1 MKVANRNGDDRVKVD
16 ELSGMLRVVAPE
28 VIEILESRYQILN
41 IVNYLQPIGRRSLS
55 TKLEMT
61 ERVIRKEANL
71 LKDQGLL
78 DFSLEG
84 MTLTDQGERILNALK
99 FFFHDLKGL
108 KALEERL
115 EILLNVKKV
124 IIAPASPEDE
134 SSMTI
139 KDIGRFG
146 AEYVQS
152 IIANSSIVGITGGSS
167 VHSVIDCIKKE
178 KSALSTLT
186 VVPARGGLG
195 KKADFQANTLVEK
208 FANALG
214 SQYKLLYTPDLL
226 SKDAIDSLMN
236 EPEIKEILEYIEKID
251 LLIFGIGDALTM
263 AKRRSLN
270 SEEIGI
276 IETKGAVSEAFGYYF
291 NREGEIVHEISTIG
305 ISLEKFKNIENLI
318 AVAGGD
324 DKSEAIVSICR
335 LNPNLVLVTDENVA
349 RNIINIF

>member
-1 MKVANRNGDDRVKVD
+1 MKVTNLNCNDCIKV
-16 ELSGMLRVVAPE
+16 EALSGMLRVIAPE
-28 VIEILESRYQILN
+28 VIELLESRYQILN

-55 TKLEMT
+55 TKLDMT

-84 MTLTDQGERILNALK
+84 MSLTEQGEQALGTLK

-115 EILLNVKKV
+115 ASLLNIKRV
-124 IIAPASPEDE
+124 IISPTSPEDE
-134 SSMTI
+134 ERMII

-146 AEYVQS
+146 ADYIRTMLGQTN
-152 IIANSSIVGITGGSS
+152 IIGITGGSS
-167 VHSVIDCIKKE
+167 VLSVIDSFKKE
-178 KSALSTLT
+178 KTPFAEVT
-186 VVPARGGLG
+186 VVPARGGVG
-195 KKADFQANTLVEK
+195 KKAEFQANTLVEK
-208 FANALG
+208 FADKLG
-214 SQYKLLYTPDLL
+214 SQYKLLYTPDFL

-236 EPEIKEILEYIEKID
+236 EPEIKDILTYIDKID

-270 SEEIGI
+270 SQEIGI

-305 ISLEKFKNIENLI
+305 ISLEKFKTMENII

-349 RNIINIF
+349 RNIINTL

>member
-1 MKVANRNGDDRVKVD
+1 MKVANLNCSDCVKVD
-16 ELSGMLRVVAPE
+16 ALSAMLKSIAPE
-28 VIEILESRYQILN
+28 LIEILESRYQILN

-55 TKLEMT
+55 TKLDLT

-84 MTLTDQGERILNALK
+84 MTLTEQGEQALGMLK

-115 EILLNVKKV
+115 EILLNIKKV

-134 SSMTI
+134 SSMLI

-146 AEYVQS
+146 ADYVRTLLGV
-152 IIANSSIVGITGGSS
+152 AKIVGITGGSS
-167 VHSVIDCIKKE
+167 VHSLIDSIKKE
-178 KSALSTLT
+178 KTPLT
-186 VVPARGGLG
+186 DLTIVPARGGLG
-195 KKADFQANTLVEK
+195 KKAEFQANTLVEK
-208 FANALG
+208 FANRIG
-214 SQYKLLYTPDLL
+214 SQYKLLYTPDFL
-226 SKDAIDSLMN
+226 SKDAIESLMN
-236 EPEIKEILEYIEKID
+236 EPEIKEIMEYIEEID

-270 SEEIGI
+270 PQEIGI

-291 NREGEIVHEISTIG
+291 NREGDIVHEISTIG
-305 ISLEKFKNIENLI
+305 ISLEKFKNIEHLI

-335 LNPNLVLVTDENVA
+335 LNSNLVLVTDENVA
-349 RNIINIF
+349 RNIINTF

>member
-1 MKVANRNGDDRVKVD
+1 MKVANLSCNDCIKVD
-16 ELSGMLRVVAPE
+16 ALSAMLKSIAPE

-55 TKLEMT
+55 TKLDLT

-84 MTLTDQGERILNALK
+84 MTLTEQGEQALGMLK

-115 EILLNVKKV
+115 EILLNIKKV

-134 SSMTI
+134 SSMLI

-146 AEYVQS
+146 ADYVRTLLG
-152 IIANSSIVGITGGSS
+152 AAKIVGITGGSS
-167 VHSVIDCIKKE
+167 VHSLIDSIKKE
-178 KSALSTLT
+178 KTPLTDLT

-195 KKADFQANTLVEK
+195 KKAEFQANTLVEK
-208 FANALG
+208 FANQIG
-214 SQYKLLYTPDLL
+214 SQYKLLYTPDIL
-226 SKDAIDSLMN
+226 SKDAIESLMN
-236 EPEIKEILEYIEKID
+236 EPEIKEIMDYIEDID

-270 SEEIGI
+270 PQEIGI

-291 NREGEIVHEISTIG
+291 NREGDIVHEISTIG
-305 ISLEKFKNIENLI
+305 ISLDKFKNIEHLI

-335 LNPNLVLVTDENVA
+335 LNSNLVLVTDENVA
-349 RNIINIF
+349 RNIINTF

>member
-1 MKVANRNGDDRVKVD
+1 MKVTSLNCNDCIKV
-16 ELSGMLRVVAPE
+16 EALSNMLRVIAPE
-28 VIEILESRYQILN
+28 VIELLESRYQILN

-55 TKLEMT
+55 TKLDMT

-84 MTLTDQGERILNALK
+84 MSLTEQGEQALGTLK

-115 EILLNVKKV
+115 ATLLNIKRV
-124 IIAPASPEDE
+124 IISPTSPEDE
-134 SSMTI
+134 EKMII

-146 AEYVQS
+146 ADYVRTMLNQTN
-152 IIANSSIVGITGGSS
+152 IIGITGGSS
-167 VHSVIDCIKKE
+167 VHSVIDSFKKE
-178 KSALSTLT
+178 KAPLTDIT
-186 VVPARGGLG
+186 VVPARGGVG
-195 KKADFQANTLVEK
+195 KKAEFQANTLVEK
-208 FANALG
+208 FADKLG
-214 SQYKLLYTPDLL
+214 SQYKLLYTPDFL

-236 EPEIKEILEYIEKID
+236 EPEIKDILTYIDKID

-270 SEEIGI
+270 SQEIGI

-291 NREGEIVHEISTIG
+291 NRDGEIVHEISTIG
-305 ISLEKFKNIENLI
+305 ISLEKFKTMESII

-349 RNIINIF
+349 RNIINTL

>member
-1 MKVANRNGDDRVKVD
+1 MKVTSLNCNDCIKVD
-16 ELSGMLRVVAPE
+16 ALAGMLRTIAPE

-71 LKDQGLL
+71 LKEQGLL

-84 MTLTDQGERILNALK
+84 MTLTEQGEQALGTLK

-108 KALEERL
+108 KALEEKL
-115 EILLNVKKV
+115 ETLLNIKKV
-124 IIAPASPEDE
+124 VIAPAALDDE
-134 SSMTI
+134 PSMVI

-146 AEYVQS
+146 AEYVRSMLHQ
-152 IIANSSIVGITGGSS
+152 SSIVGITGGSS
-167 VHSVIDCIKKE
+167 VYSVIDNIKKE
-178 KSALSTLT
+178 KTPFDELT
-186 VVPARGGLG
+186 IVPARGGVG
-195 KKADFQANTLVEK
+195 KKAEFQANTLVEK
-208 FANALG
+208 FANRIG
-214 SQYKLLYTPDLL
+214 SQYKLLYTPDFL

-236 EPEIKEILEYIEKID
+236 EPEIKDIMSYIDKID

-270 SEEIGI
+270 SQEIGI

-291 NREGEIVHEISTIG
+291 NRDGEIVHEISTIG
-305 ISLEKFKNIENLI
+305 ISLEKFKTMDNLI

-335 LNPNLVLVTDENVA
+335 LNPHLVLVTDENVA
-349 RNIINIF
+349 RNIINTF